1 MWVEEDSIRCYI
13 CRLKKLR
20 AASYSPV
27 FHIIAGKI
35 YFLKNIPIYKRSREG
50 GIIT

>member
-20 AASYSPV
+20 TAPYSPV

-35 YFLKNIPIYKRSREG
+35 CFLKNISIYKRKLEG
-50 GIIT
+50 GIIK